1 MIYYKDSF
9 LFLFWKEFVG
19 YKCVAVN
26 DPREV
31 VYFKWKWAKKKK
43 KKSSYFIRYLR
54 GQLDADKDI
63 LKSDIAF
70 FFITK
75 HNISGKFSIESV
87 QETI

>member
-1 MIYYKDSF
+1 MTQ
-9 LFLFWKEFVG
+9 E
-19 YKCVAVN
+19 
-26 DPREV
+26 
-31 VYFKWKWAKKKK
+31 KWFILSENELKKK

-63 LKSDIAF
+63 LKSDVAF